1 MCIAYPWVTSSFDDQ
16 PSLQSCADTFPL
28 SKETIEFF
36 NKSVFPDGK
45 NLDHRWANP
54 LYENDLTN
62 LPPTIIATAGFDPI
76 RDQGNSFAEKLI
88 SNKNEVK
95 HYFFSNLSHSF
106 LILGRISNEANNACI
121 QLANE
126 LAQYFDHN

>member
-1 MCIAYPWVTSSFDDQ
+1 M
-16 PSLQSCADTFPL
+16 
-28 SKETIEFF
+28 
-36 NKSVFPDGK
+36 
-45 NLDHRWANP
+45 
-54 LYENDLTN
+54 YENDLTN

-88 SNKNEVK
+88 NHKNEVK
-95 HYFFSNLSHSF
+95 HYFYSNLSHSF

-126 LAQYFDHN
+126 LAKYFNHN